1 MESGKDLPER
11 ISLASKFFR
20 LSPRHEF
27 LEIAF
32 SDILEIKKLPNFPA
46 IGERFFR

>member
-20 LSPRHEF
+20 LSPRCEF
-27 LEIAF
+27 LKIAF
-32 SDILEIKKLPNFPA
+32 SDIREMKNLPNFPE